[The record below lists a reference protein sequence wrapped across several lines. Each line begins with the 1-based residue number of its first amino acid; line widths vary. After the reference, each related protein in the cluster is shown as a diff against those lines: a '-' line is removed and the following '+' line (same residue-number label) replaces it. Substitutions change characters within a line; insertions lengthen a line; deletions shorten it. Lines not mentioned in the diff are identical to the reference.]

1 MSLKVTLIGHYPP
14 PFGGVASL
22 MLQMESALSDAGC
35 RVTIWNLG
43 HGRPSGERVLNL
55 ARRNRVAEL
64 FLILRAFQGS
74 DDEVFHYVSAS
85 YRSFWLGSA
94 CVLLGRLSGRKVVM
108 SFVGGAFRKF
118 IGSLGSARRAI
129 ARRTLSA
136 STALVAC
143 NPEIEEVL
151 RELVPGQP
159 VARITNSF
167 PLSRGAAVP
176 FPAAVERFLGDH
188 SPVVCSTGAAA
199 PEYGFEGAFEA
210 VRALAAS
217 EFARI
222 GLVVVLTR
230 YGTPDHEAGLAGA
243 AASGE
248 LQGRVLMT
256 RDLPD
261 FTALLARSDA
271 FLRCTLVDGDSMSV
285 REALSLGV
293 PAVASDT
300 PFRPEGTL
308 LFRKG
313 DAGDMAERLAVALR
327 SGRRDP
333 AAAIE
338 ESAANLRALMDVYS
352 AAAGKT
358 GTA

>member
-22 MLQMESALSDAGC
+22 MLQMESALCGAGC
-35 RVTIWNLG
+35 RVTVWNLG
-43 HGRPSGERVLNL
+43 HGRPAGERVLTL
-55 ARRNRVAEL
+55 ARKNRVAEL
-64 FLILRAFQGS
+64 FLILRAFIRS
-74 DDEVFHYVSAS
+74 DDDVFHYVSAS
-85 YRSFWLGSA
+85 YRSFWLGA
-94 CVLLGRLSGRKVVM
+94 VCVLLGGVCRRKVVM

-118 IGSLGSARRAI
+118 VGSLGPARRAVV
-129 ARRTLSA
+129 RRALRSSA
-136 STALVAC
+136 ALIAC
-143 NPEIEEVL
+143 NPEIEESL
-151 RELVPGQP
+151 LEIVPDRP

-167 PLSRGAAVP
+167 PLARGAVVP
-176 FPAAVERFLGDH
+176 FPPAVERFLAEH

-210 VRALAAS
+210 VRSLAAGA
-217 EFARI
+217 FPRI

-230 YGTPDHEAGLAGA
+230 YGTPEHEAALSGA
-243 AASGE
+243 AASDG
-248 LQGRVLMT
+248 LRGRVLMT

-261 FTALLARSDA
+261 FTALLAKSDA
-271 FLRCTLVDGDSMSV
+271 FLRSTLVDGDSMSV

-300 PFRPEGTL
+300 PFRPEGTM

-313 DAGDMAERLAVALR
+313 DAADMAARLTGALA

-338 ESAANLRALMDVYS
+338 ESAKNLRALVDVYS
-352 AAAGKT
+352 AVAGRREAA
-358 GTA
+358 

>member
-1 MSLKVTLIGHYPP
+1 MPLKITLIGHYPP

-22 MLQMESALSDAGC
+22 MLQMESALSEAGC

-64 FLILRAFQGS
+64 FLILWTFARS
-74 DDEVFHYVSAS
+74 DDDVFHYVSAS
-85 YRSFWLGSA
+85 YRSFWLGAA
-94 CVLLGRLSGRKVVM
+94 CVFLGRLCRRKVVM
-108 SFVGGAFRKF
+108 SFVGGAFRQF
-118 IGSLGSARRAI
+118 VGSLGPLRKAI
-129 ARRTLSA
+129 ARLSLSA
-136 STALVAC
+136 SAAIIAC
-143 NPEIEEVL
+143 NPEIEDAL
-151 RELVPGQP
+151 RELVPEKP

-167 PLSRGAAVP
+167 PLARGAAVP
-176 FPAAVERFLGDH
+176 FPPAVERFLAEH

-210 VRALAAS
+210 VRALSSSA
-217 EFARI
+217 FPRI
-222 GLVVVLTR
+222 GIVVVLTR
-230 YGTPDHEAGLAGA
+230 YGTPEHEAALKSA
-243 AASGE
+243 AASGG

-300 PFRPEGTL
+300 PFRPDGTI

-313 DAGDMAERLAVALR
+313 DASDMAARLADALA

-333 AAAIE
+333 AAALE
-338 ESAANLRALMDVYS
+338 ESARNLNALVLVYS
-352 AAAGKT
+352 VAAGRHE
-358 GTA
+358 AA